1 MTLSEQFFIK
11 NKYELLLFALIQHLF
26 VGIVLRDMD
35 FYVKVIWPINMI
47 IVGIAS
53 IGVFIEKGR
62 FKKIIKN
69 TLFLLVLLMPLSLSF
84 IKNSSVFMTTISA
97 VYVLFFLFIFLE
109 IIRFLLKP
117 SYINSDIISAS
128 ACGYFLL
135 IEINVFLMQI
145 FFYNNSH
152 SIKGLDISSTSA
164 VYMDLVYFCSITITS
179 IGFGDILPNSHITK
193 LVTALFGIIGQF
205 YTVVLVG
212 ILISKFSSSRI
223 DNE

>member
-1 MTLSEQFFIK
+1 MTLSEQFFTK
-11 NKYELLLFALIQHLF
+11 NKYELLLFALVQHLF
-26 VGIVLRDMD
+26 VGIVLRDME

-69 TLFLLVLLMPLSLSF
+69 TLFLLVFLMPLSLSF
-84 IKNSSVFMTTISA
+84 IKNSPQFMSTISA

-117 SYINSDIISAS
+117 SYINTDIISAS

-135 IEINVFLMQI
+135 IEVHVFLMQI

-152 SIKGLDISSTSA
+152 CIKGLDMSSTSA

-179 IGFGDILPNSHITK
+179 IGFGDILPNSHVTK
-193 LVTALFGIIGQF
+193 LVTALFGIVGQF

-212 ILISKFSSSRI
+212 ILISKFSSK
-223 DNE
+223 NE